1 MQNHTGLTEEQI
13 NVLTSQGCK
22 AENWNNIRVA
32 DGFDP
37 HLISNC
43 LFRGKVNIG
52 RNVYIHNIG
61 SYISNYTIG
70 DGAYI
75 ENVSLIETSG
85 ISTFGNGV
93 ASVVVNEGGG
103 REVPLLDNLTAQT
116 SYMMAMYRHR
126 PETTAKMAA
135 IAEKYTRSVASDM
148 GVIGEGARISDSGI
162 IRNVKIGP
170 GAVIEGSTILSNGSI
185 NCTPGEPSFIG
196 AGAKLYD
203 FIVSTSGEIDGGSL
217 LRRCFIGEGVKVC
230 GLTGT
235 DSLFFANSH
244 FENGEVC
251 SIFAGPFTVSHHK
264 SSLLIAGMFSF
275 FNAGSGSNQSNHLFK
290 TGPVHQGVHRRGC
303 KFGSDAYVVL
313 PARTGAFTIVL
324 GRHKSHHD
332 TENFPY
338 SYLMEE
344 DGMSWLVPGINL
356 TNCGTVRD
364 LDKWRNRDR
373 RGANRTDIINFEEHN
388 PFITEKINRAIE
400 TAETLMAKNAEKYIW
415 HGVRMRHSMLKRGH
429 SWYVL
434 ARDKFIGEMLACNP
448 ATAHGPEEEY
458 TGPWID
464 LGGMYVT
471 RNTVDKL
478 LNDIDND
485 ILDTFQAIGG
495 RLTAISERYAANAR
509 QWALEQ
515 LACELGRTPSPDDIA
530 AAVKKG
536 SEAEAHLKKLTE
548 QDRNKDRDTAM
559 SVGYGIDSDDESEI
573 MSDYRHVRGM

>member
-1 MQNHTGLTEEQI
+1 MQNHTALTEEQI

-22 AENWNNIRVA
+22 AENWNNIRAA

-37 HLISNC
+37 YMISNC
-43 LFRGKVNIG
+43 LFKGKVNIG

-61 SYISNYTIG
+61 SYIANYTIG
-70 DGAYI
+70 DNAYI
-75 ENVSLIETSG
+75 ENVSLLETSG
-85 ISTFGNGV
+85 ESAFGNGV

-116 SYMMAMYRHR
+116 AYIMAMYRHR
-126 PETTAKMAA
+126 SETTAKIAGMAQ
-135 IAEKYTRSVASDM
+135 KYTNSVSSDT
-148 GVIGEGARISDSGI
+148 GIAGEGTRISDSGI

-170 GAVIEGSTILSNGSI
+170 GAVIEGATILSNGSI
-185 NCTPGEPSFIG
+185 NCTLQEPSFIG

-203 FIVSTSGEIDGGSL
+203 FIVSTACEIDGGSL

-303 KFGSDAYVVL
+303 KFGSDAYIVL

-344 DGMSWLVPGINL
+344 DGLSWLAPGINL

-364 LDKWRNRDR
+364 LEKWRNRDR
-373 RGANRTDIINFEEHN
+373 RGARRTDIINFEEHN
-388 PFITEKINRAIE
+388 PFITEKINRAID

-415 HGVRMRHSMLKRGH
+415 HGVRIRHSMLKRGH

-434 ARDKFIGEMLACNP
+434 ARDKFLGEMLASIP
-448 ATAHGPEEEY
+448 ATAPGREEEY

-464 LGGMYVT
+464 LAGMYVT
-471 RNTVDKL
+471 RKAVDKL
-478 LNDIDND
+478 LDEIDNGT
-485 ILDTFQAIGG
+485 LDTFQAIGG
-495 RLTAISERYAANAR
+495 KLSGISERYVANAR
-509 QWALEQ
+509 QWALGQ
-515 LACELGRTPSPDDIA
+515 LAVQLGRTPTPDDIA

-536 SEAEAHLKKLTE
+536 AEADAHLKKLTQ
-548 QDRNKDRDTAM
+548 QDRNKDIDASM
-559 SVGYGIDSDDESEI
+559 SVGYGIDSEDESEI
-573 MSDYRHVRGM
+573 MKDYRQVRGM